1 MNVITASG
9 HAGASSGHV
18 PPQGIRIDETDHK
31 STGAF
36 GHSTPGLRTAPLAP
50 SSPFQADRFGD
61 RSHGP
66 ESKAVHLSGGRSTV
80 ASARVGRCK
89 ALPKGGRVP
98 FQKRQAEEALEVME
112 SAIDAFED
120 AAKDGCID
128 HREIRRVYPRL
139 LDARTYARVI
149 NANDQAMR
157 AIGRA
162 RGPRQLGNVFRLA
175 QAAADELPEQ
185 RMA

>member
-1 MNVITASG
+1 M
-9 HAGASSGHV
+9 
-18 PPQGIRIDETDHK
+18 
-31 STGAF
+31 
-36 GHSTPGLRTAPLAP
+36 
-50 SSPFQADRFGD
+50 
-61 RSHGP
+61 
-66 ESKAVHLSGGRSTV
+66 
-80 ASARVGRCK
+80 
-89 ALPKGGRVP
+89 P

-112 SAIDAFED
+112 AAIDAFED

-157 AIGRA
+157 SIGRA
-162 RGPRQLGNVFRLA
+162 KGSRQLGNVFRVA
-175 QAAADELPEQ
+175 MAAADELPEQ